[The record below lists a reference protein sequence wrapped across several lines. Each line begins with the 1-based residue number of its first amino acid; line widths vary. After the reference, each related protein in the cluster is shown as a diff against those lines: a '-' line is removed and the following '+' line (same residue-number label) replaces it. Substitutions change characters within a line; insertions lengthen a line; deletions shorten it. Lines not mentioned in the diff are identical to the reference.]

1 MCKNNLHE
9 SIKKSQHFKDTYK
22 ILIFYHV
29 QKTAYLYHKYK
40 KSNLKFF
47 FETPPLSIECI

>member
-1 MCKNNLHE
+1 MCKNNLQE

-22 ILIFYHV
+22 FLIFYHV